1 MNTTDLLLHDADR
14 LIRRA
19 AIDRDH
25 ASTVQA
31 LVTWPEL
38 VEAVHALVTAQRD
51 QPDPAVSS
59 TLAMVNAIATTM
71 HHEQVA
77 TGWPPREVAHEGLL
91 RAAER
96 VNQATEIAS
105 SQWRPVPAAT
115 THQALSMLHHAA
127 HVISG
132 GVDDYLNHQ
141 LAHEKGDGMVAGAAM
156 LQRVA
161 RCEQLL
167 DAVVNPWPWVAPPP
181 TDLDPT
187 RRLAATL
194 SGWDVAAH
202 RSLGDPTIMTV
213 RSVATGQAMAT
224 RAAGVLLYATETTAQ
239 KATFGAHVR
248 LAQAVTLAARR
259 WQDLAVVAAP
269 LSFAVPA
276 DRAVHEAQLEL
287 RGTVGSI
294 LRDGLQ
300 IASGAKIADRV
311 DLSVASRLGHQ
322 VLIAGADLAKATQSI
337 IEDAP
342 LPGSPRGM
350 LPLQRGLN
358 EQLGPP
364 GVETHLIEPA
374 DALRNR
380 PVPIPVQ
387 MRGGM
392 RHVAGEVV
400 EATGRAAD
408 LTIVAHPPSPAATD
422 SRSSAGRGPELPRS
436 SPGPVSPSVPDR

>member
-1 MNTTDLLLHDADR
+1 MSTTELLLHDADR
-14 LIRRA
+14 LVRRA

-25 ASTVQA
+25 ASTVRA

-38 VEAVHALVTAQRD
+38 VEAVHALVTSQRD
-51 QPDPAVSS
+51 QPDPAVAS
-59 TLAMVNAIATTM
+59 TLAMVDAIATTL
-71 HHEQVA
+71 HHDQVA
-77 TGWPPREVAHEGLL
+77 TGWPPRGVAHEGLL

-105 SQWRPVPAAT
+105 SHREPACAAT
-115 THQALSMLHHAA
+115 THQALSMLLHAA
-127 HVISG
+127 HVISS

-141 LAHEKGDGMVAGAAM
+141 LAHEKGEGMVVGAAM

-202 RSLGDPTIMTV
+202 RSLGDPTVMTV

-224 RAAGVLLYATETTAQ
+224 RAAGVLLYATETTGRTGTA
-239 KATFGAHVR
+239 GVHVR
-248 LAQAVTLAARR
+248 LAQAVTLAASR
-259 WQDLAVVAAP
+259 WQELAVVAAP

-287 RGTVGSI
+287 RGTIGSI
-294 LRDGLQ
+294 LRDGSQ
-300 IASGAKIADRV
+300 IASAAKIADRI
-311 DLSVASRLGHQ
+311 DLNIASRLGHQ
-322 VLIAGADLAKATQSI
+322 VLIASADLAKATQRI

-342 LPGSPRGM
+342 LPGSPRAM
-350 LPLQRGLN
+350 LSLQRGLN

-392 RHVAGEVV
+392 RHGAGDVV
-400 EATGRAAD
+400 EAAGRAAD
-408 LTIVAHPPSPAATD
+408 LTIVAHPPSPAARD
-422 SRSSAGRGPELPRS
+422 SRSSTGRRPELPRS
-436 SPGPVSPSVPDR
+436 PGAVSPPGPDR